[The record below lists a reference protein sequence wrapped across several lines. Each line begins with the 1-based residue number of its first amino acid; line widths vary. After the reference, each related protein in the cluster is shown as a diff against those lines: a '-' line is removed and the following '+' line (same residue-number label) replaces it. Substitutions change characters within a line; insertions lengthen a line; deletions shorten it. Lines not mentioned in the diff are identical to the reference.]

1 MVVNQKWLYVLYS
14 EQIKGDASIRGY
26 RLVEEI
32 DNKQIN
38 I

>member
-1 MVVNQKWLYVLYS
+1 MVINQKWLYVLYS
-14 EQIKGDASIRGY
+14 EQIRGDASIRVY
-26 RLVEEI
+26 SLMKEI